1 MEIRHLRS
9 FIALAEE
16 RQFTAAARKFH
27 IVQSGLSVTIKEME
41 EELGVRLVER
51 TTRNVD
57 LTAGGHL
64 FLEYARSSVRALN
77 EGMEAVS
84 AEAGVVRG
92 SLHLGILQSL
102 SPYVDLPR
110 LLRTFRA
117 RYPSVDFAVRTVS
130 TAITPAQVRSGQI
143 DLSFYVPRR
152 AEDLSGLQVTAYAED
167 SIVAICSS
175 RHAWAS
181 RRSVNL
187 DLLAGE
193 PFVHL
198 SPERALRELI
208 DGEFAG
214 QNLQRN
220 SIYQVS
226 DVGIMLQFVS
236 EDLGVAIVPS
246 ALTSSFARSKKLHV
260 LRLRSFDRKLP
271 MWRISIL
278 TRQQGR
284 RFAAKS
290 TVDLF
295 WIFFPNTHG
304 VAHSGRHRP
313 LVSLKGACER
323 K

>member
-1 MEIRHLRS
+1 MDIRHLRS

-16 RQFTAAARKFH
+16 RQFTAAARKLH

-57 LTAGGHL
+57 LTAAGNL
-64 FLEYARSSVRALN
+64 FLEYARSSVRSLN

-84 AEAGVVRG
+84 AEAGVMRG
-92 SLHLGILQSL
+92 RLHLGILQSL
-102 SPYVDLPR
+102 SPYVELPR

-117 RYPSVDFAVRTVS
+117 RYPLVDFAVRTVS

-152 AEDLSGLQVTAYAED
+152 AEDLSGLQVTSYAED
-167 SIVAICSS
+167 SLVAICSL
-175 RHAWAS
+175 RHAWRT

-193 PFVHL
+193 PFVDL

-208 DGEFAG
+208 DGLFAE

-226 DVGIMLQFVS
+226 DVNIMLQFVS

-246 ALTSSFARSKKLHV
+246 ALASSFARSKKLHL
-260 LRLRSFDRKLP
+260 LRLRSSDRKLP

-295 WIFFPNTHG
+295 LDLLSE
-304 VAHSGRHRP
+304 HSWRRP
-313 LVSLKGACER
+313 
-323 K
+323 